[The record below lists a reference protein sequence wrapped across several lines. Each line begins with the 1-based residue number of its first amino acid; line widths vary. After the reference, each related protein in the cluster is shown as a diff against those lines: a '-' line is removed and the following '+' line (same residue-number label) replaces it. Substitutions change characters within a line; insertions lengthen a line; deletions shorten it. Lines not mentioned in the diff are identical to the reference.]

1 MVHPRSLRDALRLSG
16 KNFLE
21 GRKDQV
27 FYLRFRWVEL
37 EERCSSFPIDSSANK
52 NLIVFELDGEGLLS
66 YISHQLQG
74 KSLLSWG
81 L

>member
-1 MVHPRSLRDALRLSG
+1 MPSG
-16 KNFLE
+16 FLE
-21 GRKDQV
+21 RTFLRVGKTRF